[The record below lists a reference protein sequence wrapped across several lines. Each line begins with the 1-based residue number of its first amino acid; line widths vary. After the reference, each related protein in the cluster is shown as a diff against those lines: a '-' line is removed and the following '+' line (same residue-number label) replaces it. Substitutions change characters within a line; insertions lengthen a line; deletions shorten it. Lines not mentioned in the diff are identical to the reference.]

1 MLICLWSFFTL
12 WLCFIFDMP
21 QCDCMMHLWV
31 PMCQVIIWLW
41 DRMMRFQSKTHIS
54 PFHIIESPVAQWL
67 EHLARS
73 CKVMGW
79 SLIWNLDF
87 FSDLISF
94 LHFMHVVLIILTLEH
109 VTIWTKW
116 HIIVSLVNWSVS
128 LKFLAPKGSWKG
140 LIKKIVPHSF
150 KYGIWLMTQSVAF
163 NLIPAIFW
171 FISVRR
177 QMI

>member
-1 MLICLWSFFTL
+1 MLLVSSCVPVIT
-12 WLCFIFDMP
+12 WLCSR
-21 QCDCMMHLWV
+21 V
-31 PMCQVIIWLW
+31 
-41 DRMMRFQSKTHIS
+41 MRFQSRPINWPLLT
-54 PFHIIESPVAQWL
+54 IESPVAQCL

-73 CKVMGW
+73 CKVMGGN
-79 SLIWNLDF
+79 LIWNLDF
-87 FSDLISF
+87 FSDLMSF

-109 VTIWTKW
+109 VTMWTIW